1 MEGAGRNRP
10 GGAGNRRFIGGT
22 GERVRTDA
30 ASGGPWI
37 MPNGPTTR
45 TAVVVGSTGIIG
57 RAIAA
62 KLAELGGWRV
72 LGVTRSGDTVPG
84 VDEAIAVDLSDPEE
98 ARRRLDPAA
107 GATHLFFAASL
118 PQGNWAAEVAPNR
131 ALLVNAVEG
140 LEAVGAP
147 LRHIT
152 LITGAKYYGVHL
164 GPSAAPASEA
174 EPRHLGPNFY
184 YDQEDYL
191 RSRTD
196 AAWRWTNLVP
206 THLTGFATGNPMNLA
221 LSVAVYASLVRAAGL
236 RLDFPGSVAAFGAL
250 TQIVDAERL
259 AEAAAWSAV
268 TPQAAGEVFNVANG
282 DPTRWSHLWPAF
294 GDYFGVPAGGPRPIP
309 LSSFVPELAPIW
321 KEMAARY
328 GLVQPELG
336 PLVNWGFLEFMFAI
350 EYDIVLAL
358 GKIRRAGFTRHPDTV
373 EGFFKQFDEYRRARI
388 IPTF

>member
-1 MEGAGRNRP
+1 
-10 GGAGNRRFIGGT
+10 
-22 GERVRTDA
+22 
-30 ASGGPWI
+30 

-57 RAIAA
+57 RAITA

-72 LGVTRSGDTVPG
+72 IGVTRSGGTVPG
-84 VDEAIAVDLSDPEE
+84 VDEALAVDLSDPEE
-98 ARRRLDPAA
+98 ARRRLAPAA
-107 GATHLFFAASL
+107 GATHVFFAAYL
-118 PQGNWAAEVAPNR
+118 PQGSWAAEVAPNR

-147 LRHIT
+147 LRHVT

-164 GPSAAPASEA
+164 GPSAAPAVET

-191 RSRTD
+191 RSREG

-206 THLTGFATGNPMNLA
+206 THLTGFAAGNPMNLA
-221 LSVAVYASLVRAAGL
+221 LSVAVYASLVREAGL
-236 RLDFPGSVAAFGAL
+236 RLDFPGTAAAFGAM
-250 TQIVDAERL
+250 TQVVDAEQL

-294 GDYFGVPAGGPRPIP
+294 ADYFGVPAGGPRPIP
-309 LSSFVPELAPIW
+309 LSSFMPELAPLW
-321 KEMAARY
+321 KEMAARC

-358 GKIRRAGFTRHPDTV
+358 GKIRRAGFASHPDTV
-373 EGFFKQFDEYRRARI
+373 SGFFKRFDEYRRARI

>member
-1 MEGAGRNRP
+1 
-10 GGAGNRRFIGGT
+10 
-22 GERVRTDA
+22 
-30 ASGGPWI
+30 
-37 MPNGPTTR
+37 MPNKSTTP
-45 TAVVVGSTGIIG
+45 TAVVVGATGIIG

-72 LGVTRSGDTVPG
+72 IGITRSGDTAPG
-84 VDEAIAVDLSDPEE
+84 VDDAIAVDLRDPEE
-98 ARRRLDPAA
+98 ARRRLAPAA
-107 GATHLFFAASL
+107 GATHLFFAAYL
-118 PQGNWAAEVAPNR
+118 PQGSWAAEVGPNR

-147 LRHIT
+147 LRHVT

-164 GPSAAPASEA
+164 GPSAAPAGET

-191 RSRTD
+191 RSRRD

-236 RLDFPGSVAAFGAL
+236 RLDFPGTATAFGAL
-250 TQIVDAERL
+250 TQVVDAEQL

-268 TPQAAGEVFNVANG
+268 TPKAAGEVLNVANG

-294 GDYFGVPAGGPRPIP
+294 ADYFGVPAGGPRPTP
-309 LSSFVPELAPIW
+309 LSSFMPELAPLW
-321 KEMAARY
+321 REMAAKY
-328 GLVQPELG
+328 ELAQPELG
-336 PLVNWGFLEFMFAI
+336 PLVNWGFLEFIFAI

-358 GKIRRAGFTRHPDTV
+358 GKIRRAGFVRHPDTL
-373 EGFFKQFDEYRRARI
+373 EGFLKRFDEYRRARI

>member
-1 MEGAGRNRP
+1 
-10 GGAGNRRFIGGT
+10 
-22 GERVRTDA
+22 
-30 ASGGPWI
+30 
-37 MPNGPTTR
+37 MPNESMT
-45 TAVVVGSTGIIG
+45 TAVVVGATGIIG

-72 LGVTRSGDTVPG
+72 IGVTRSGSTVRG
-84 VDEAIAVDLSDPEE
+84 VDETIAVDLRNREE
-98 ARRRLDPAA
+98 ARRGLVPAA
-107 GATHLFFAASL
+107 GATHLFFAAYL
-118 PQGNWAAEVAPNR
+118 PQGSWAAEVGPNR
-131 ALLVNAVEG
+131 VLLANAIEG

-147 LRHIT
+147 LQHVT

-164 GPSAAPASEA
+164 GPSAAPAAET
-174 EPRHLGPNFY
+174 EPRHVGPNFY

-191 RSRTD
+191 RSRRD

-206 THLTGFATGNPMNLA
+206 THLTGFAIANPMNLA

-236 RLDFPGSVAAFGAL
+236 RLDFPGSATAFGAM
-250 TQIVDAERL
+250 TQVVDAEQL

-294 GDYFGVPAGGPRPIP
+294 AGYFGVPVGGPRPIP
-309 LSSFVPELAPIW
+309 LSSFIPALAPLWKEIAAKYELA
-321 KEMAARY
+321 
-328 GLVQPELG
+328 QPELG
-336 PLVNWGFLEFMFAI
+336 SLVNWGFLEFLFAI

-358 GKIRRAGFTRHPDTV
+358 GKIRRAGFVRHPDTW
-373 EGFFKQFDEYRRARI
+373 EGFSRRFDEYRRARI

>member
-1 MEGAGRNRP
+1 
-10 GGAGNRRFIGGT
+10 
-22 GERVRTDA
+22 
-30 ASGGPWI
+30 
-37 MPNGPTTR
+37 MPNESTRR
-45 TAVVVGSTGIIG
+45 TAVVVGSTGIVG

-72 LGVTRSGDTVPG
+72 IGITRSGGTVPG
-84 VDEAIAVDLSDPEE
+84 VDEAIAVDLSDPGE
-98 ARRRLDPAA
+98 ARRRLAPAA
-107 GATHLFFAASL
+107 GATHVFFAAYL
-118 PQGNWAAEVAPNR
+118 PQASWAAEVGPNR

-147 LRHIT
+147 LGHVT

-164 GPSAAPASEA
+164 GPSAAPAAET

-184 YDQEDYL
+184 YAQEDYL

-221 LSVAVYASLVRAAGL
+221 LSVAVYASLVREAGL
-236 RLDFPGSVAAFGAL
+236 RLDFPGTAAAFDAM
-250 TQIVDAERL
+250 TQVVDAEQL

-282 DPTRWSHLWPAF
+282 DPTRWSHLWPGFA
-294 GDYFGVPAGGPRPIP
+294 DYFGVPAGGPRPIP
-309 LSSFVPELAPIW
+309 LSSFMPALAPLW
-321 KEMAARY
+321 KEMAAKY
-328 GLVQPELG
+328 GLAQPELG

-358 GKIRRAGFTRHPDTV
+358 GKIRRAGFVRHPDTL
-373 EGFFKQFDEYRRARI
+373 EGFYRRFDDYRRARI

>member
-1 MEGAGRNRP
+1 
-10 GGAGNRRFIGGT
+10 
-22 GERVRTDA
+22 
-30 ASGGPWI
+30 
-37 MPNGPTTR
+37 MPNESTMR
-45 TAVVVGSTGIIG
+45 TAVVVGATGIIG

-62 KLAELGGWRV
+62 KLAGLGGWRV
-72 LGVTRSGDTVPG
+72 LGVTRSGGTVPG
-84 VDEAIAVDLSDPEE
+84 VDEAIAVDLRDPEE
-98 ARRRLDPAA
+98 ARRRLAPAA
-107 GATHLFFAASL
+107 GATHLFFAAYL
-118 PQGNWAAEVAPNR
+118 PQASWAAEVGPNR

-147 LRHIT
+147 LQHVT

-164 GPSAAPASEA
+164 GPSRAPAAET
-174 EPRHLGPNFY
+174 EPRHVGPNFY

-191 RSRTD
+191 RSRRD
-196 AAWRWTNLVP
+196 AAWRWTHLVP

-236 RLDFPGSVAAFGAL
+236 RLDFPGSAAAFGTM
-250 TQIVDAERL
+250 TQVVDAEQL

-294 GDYFGVPAGGPRPIP
+294 ADYFGVPAGGPRPIP
-309 LSSFVPELAPIW
+309 LSSFMPELAPLW
-321 KEMAARY
+321 REMAAKY
-328 GLVQPELG
+328 GLAQPELG
-336 PLVNWGFLEFMFAI
+336 SLVNWGFLEFMFAI

-358 GKIRRAGFTRHPDTV
+358 GKIRRAGFVRHPDTL
-373 EGFFKQFDEYRRARI
+373 EGFYRRFDEYRRARI